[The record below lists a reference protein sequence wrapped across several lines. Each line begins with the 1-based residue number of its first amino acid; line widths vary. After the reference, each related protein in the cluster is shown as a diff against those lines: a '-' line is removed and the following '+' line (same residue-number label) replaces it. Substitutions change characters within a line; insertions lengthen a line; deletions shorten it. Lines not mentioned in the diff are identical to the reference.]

1 MGFNDGQIILNST
14 NGTYFPG
21 QTVQARLVFQQ
32 DKVKKF
38 RGIYAKIKG
47 KCKVHWTTSHT
58 RKGRDGH
65 SETYHVTHESHEE
78 YINQKVYLVGGE
90 SGEHEI
96 GAGNHDY
103 SFQFMLPHNIPSSF
117 EGSYGHIRYSL
128 QVVVDRAFKLDQE
141 LTETIRVVVPIDL
154 NIEPYCKEPMQF
166 EFQDSYCCC
175 CMSSGSAETVVKLP
189 VSGYCPGQIIPVE
202 VASQNSGSVEIDN
215 IKLIIKKH
223 ITFRATTNPDEKHT
237 EDVIA
242 EIKKGPVPEN
252 TSRNWN
258 VEMAVPDVDILNVS
272 ACRYIDVD
280 YEFVVKVCPG
290 GCHSDTEGSRRLV
303 IGTVPLVGYQDN
315 VPNPQQD
322 QMPMITVT
330 NVTQGL
336 PSYPSSTPYPIP
348 NNPIPGG
355 NPQYP
360 GANPQYP
367 VGNSYPTSQTYP
379 GTVPNSPYPTN
390 QQNTGINS
398 SYPGPILSSPGAMSS
413 INNTSNPSM
422 NPPYPN
428 VTPYPTERSPFLSN
442 TPFAPTTPVHPP
454 YPVQSSPYPSNMQ
467 HTSPYPVSSTPEHP
481 PYPTTNTPSSFP
493 NNPASPYPPQASPN
507 MGTGLKAGTIGFIS
521 PLASQGPVS
530 PAAPNPYQS
539 ASAPPDSPDK

>member
-38 RGIYAKIKG
+38 R
-47 KCKVHWTTSHT
+47 
-58 RKGRDGH
+58 
-65 SETYHVTHESHEE
+65 
-78 YINQKVYLVGGE
+78 
-90 SGEHEI
+90 GEHEI